1 MKKRVYFDKFGEMRF
16 ISHLDMLRFVE
27 RLLKKAQI
35 PAKYS
40 QGFHPRPR
48 VSFGNPISLGT
59 EAFNEVMDIELER
72 EMSNEEVKDRLN
84 SSEVIG
90 FYVNK
95 VETIQNKKSITEIFT
110 NALYEVSGKA
120 EFIDKLEN
128 LLKSENIVEIKEKK
142 GQTVERNLGER
153 VIEFSREG
161 DTVTM
166 ELVNISPNSYLALA
180 NVDINDVN
188 IKKIGYKQR

>member
-95 VETIQNKKSITEIFT
+95 VETIQDKKSITEIFT

>member
-48 VSFGNPISLGT
+48 VSFGNPISLGA

-95 VETIQNKKSITEIFT
+95 VETIQDKKSITEIFT